1 MLTFQT
7 KIYIIYFALVEVIVL
22 KWNLQWILKQKDYT
36 YDFEDDLKF
45 QSEAFEQVSN
55 LIDVETVHVTGRGR
69 FIPKEN
75 RLYVDLKITGTM
87 IVPDAYTNEEVPYPF
102 ETSSTEIFSFV
113 KPSPDED
120 DVHEARKGVVDLTPI
135 IFQNIIVEVPLRVVK
150 ENSNVKTSGDGWSI
164 IQSKDEY
171 KKNDDYIDPR
181 LAKLTEFFKDKN

>member
-1 MLTFQT
+1 MKF
-7 KIYIIYFALVEVIVL
+7 IYNLFALVEVIVL

-69 FIPKEN
+69 FFPKEN
-75 RLYVDLKITGTM
+75 RLYVDLNINGTM

-102 ETSSTEIFSFV
+102 ETSSTEIFSFM
-113 KPSPDED
+113 KPLPDEE
-120 DVHEARKGVVDLTPI
+120 VHEVKKGIVDLTPI

-150 ENSNVKTSGDGWSI
+150 DGSNARTSGDGWSI
-164 IQSKDEY
+164 IQSKDEIFSQ
-171 KKNDDYIDPR
+171 NEDYIDPR
-181 LAKLTEFFKDKN
+181 LAKLTEYFKDKN